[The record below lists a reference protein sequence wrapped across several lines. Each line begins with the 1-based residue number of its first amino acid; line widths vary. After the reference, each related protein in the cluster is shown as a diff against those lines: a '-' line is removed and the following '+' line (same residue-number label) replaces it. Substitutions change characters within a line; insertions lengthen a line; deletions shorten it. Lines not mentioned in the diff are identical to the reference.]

1 MQVEVSS
8 GWFFFSKFDTSM
20 KLAEKDRTPA
30 ECHVYRKWYT
40 QISALQRSAM
50 CPDLLEIVQ
59 SLVIYS
65 KAQK

>member
-1 MQVEVSS
+1 
-8 GWFFFSKFDTSM
+8 M

-50 CPDLLEIVQ
+50 CLDLLEIVQ
-59 SLVIYS
+59 SLVLLMYL
-65 KAQK
+65 K